1 MPEAMAHDASHPPEE
16 TEIQDGVVS
25 GGQHHSFTPLLCVT
39 APVPNHSSCSM
50 SPRLGSSLTARL
62 VTLTIP
68 ERNLRSIP
76 RMQNRGLVTCGRREG
91 RKGSEE
97 LTVKGRAD

>member
-1 MPEAMAHDASHPPEE
+1 
-16 TEIQDGVVS
+16 
-25 GGQHHSFTPLLCVT
+25 
-39 APVPNHSSCSM
+39 M